1 MRHGKDALSSP
12 NQSVRFYCHIFSNC
26 RILALSRR
34 KFIVEDERGKAIHAG
49 IRLFRCPVPA
59 NDEIFAAFAGIWLP
73 HFILCFAF
81 VAVQHKI
88 ADFTGFIF
96 WSFVVST
103 SILIVQSGLAEHSR
117 KSRWPARL
125 DLLQSGTGLLLALF
139 MWGHMVFVA
148 SILFGKTAMW
158 SITRMFEGYFFFGG
172 AHPRLVSGVVAG
184 VLLLFV
190 LHALLALRKFP
201 ADYRQYRTLRAHV
214 RAMRHGDSALWI
226 WQVYTGF
233 ALFFLASAHLYQML
247 LWPQN
252 IGPYASAD
260 RVWSDGLWPFYLLM
274 LLAVEVHG
282 GIGLYRLAMKWN
294 WPRFSRNFLKG
305 LKWGLTGFFL
315 ILGLLTLGAYMKI
328 GFEHQARYGE
338 RYQPAELPAWLE
350 RFAPEG
356 DFSRHETREDA
367 P

>member
-1 MRHGKDALSSP
+1 LH
-12 NQSVRFYCHIFSNC
+12 
-26 RILALSRR
+26 
-34 KFIVEDERGKAIHAG
+34 
-49 IRLFRCPVPA
+49 
-59 NDEIFAAFAGIWLP
+59 FAAA
-73 HFILCFAF
+73 
-81 VAVQHKI
+81 QHKI
-88 ADFTGFIF
+88 ASFVGFIF

-117 KSRWPARL
+117 KNRWPARL

-139 MWGHMVFVA
+139 MWGHMFFVA
-148 SILFGKTAMW
+148 SILLGETAMW

-172 AHPRLVSGVVAG
+172 AHPRLVSCVVAG

-190 LHALLALRKFP
+190 LHALLAMRKFP

-214 RAMRHGDSALWI
+214 KAMRHVDSALWI

-247 LWPQN
+247 VWPQN

-274 LLAVEVHG
+274 LLALEVHG

-294 WPRFSRNFLKG
+294 WPGFSRNFLKK
-305 LKWGLTGFFL
+305 LKWALTGFFL
-315 ILGLLTLGAYMKI
+315 ILGLMTLGAYMKI

-338 RYQPAELPAWLE
+338 RYRPADLPAWLE
-350 RFAPEG
+350 RFAPAG
-356 DFSRHETREDA
+356 DFPRRDA
-367 P
+367 KENAP